1 METSVLASNPL
12 APFLETQRLV
22 ILDGGLATELEEQG
36 FDLNDELWSAK
47 IILEQPDSIRRL
59 HLGYLLAGA
68 DCIASASYQAT
79 IEGFVQRGLAEG
91 EAGKLLRRSVDL
103 ALEARAEFWSDPEN
117 RIGRLKPLV
126 AASIGPYGAY
136 LADGS
141 EFRGDYGLN
150 EDALVDFHR
159 SRWRLLASS
168 GADLLACETIP
179 SRQEARGLRRLL
191 EETQEAQAWFSFSCR
206 DEQHLSDGAPLTDVI
221 EELDDCPQIVAIG
234 VNCTAPRHVSGLLR
248 SASDATSKPIV
259 VYPNAGEGWDAT
271 TKRWTPVDR
280 DSPTLVGSCR
290 EWFDL
295 GARLIG
301 GCCRTSP
308 DDIRQVRRTLLD
320 RMV

>member
-1 METSVLASNPL
+1 MSLPTYPSLLS
-12 APFLETQRLV
+12 PFLETQGIA
-22 ILDGGLATELEEQG
+22 ILDGGLATELEAQG

-47 IILEQPDSIRRL
+47 VLLEQPDSIQRL

-79 IEGFVQRGLAEG
+79 IEGFVQRGLAEDD
-91 EAGKLLRRSVDL
+91 AGKLLRRSVDL

-117 RIGRLKPLV
+117 RVGRLKPLV

-179 SRQEARGLRRLL
+179 SRQEARALRRLL
-191 EETQEAQAWFSFSCR
+191 EETQEAQAWFSFSCC
-206 DEQHLSDGAPLTDVI
+206 DEQHLSDGSRLAEVSA
-221 EELDDCPQIVAIG
+221 ELDDCPQILAIG
-234 VNCTAPRHVSGLLR
+234 VNCTAPRHISGLIR
-248 SASDATSKPIV
+248 AASGATSKPIV
-259 VYPNAGEGWDAT
+259 VYPNAGEGWDAMA
-271 TKRWTPVDR
+271 KRWAPADH
-280 DSPTLVGSCR
+280 DSPTLVGSCV
-290 EWFDL
+290 EWVDL

-301 GCCRTSP
+301 GCCRTTP
-308 DDIRQVRRTLLD
+308 DDIRQVRQILLG
-320 RMV
+320 